1 VAYNYTKQLSF
12 TASVLNVT
20 RQESRSHL
28 GDDTSNRFYS
38 NSYAGRIAYFGANY
52 KF

>member
-1 VAYNYTKQLSF
+1 LSL

-20 RQESRSHL
+20 KEETRARL
-28 GDDTSNRFYS
+28 GNDTRNRFYS
-38 NSYAGRIAYFGANY
+38 NGYTGRIAYMGLNY

>member
-1 VAYNYTKQLSF
+1 V
-12 TASVLNVT
+12 TASVLNLT

-28 GDDTSNRFYS
+28 GNDTRNRFY
-38 NSYAGRIAYFGANY
+38 NNGYAGRIAYMGLNY